1 MELLINKLGPIQHAT
16 LELGDITMLIGP
28 PNVGKSYSLKALYAN
43 LLMLDQTTRNSLLK
57 SIFNELG
64 ILKYKR
70 IHDEEIIFNVLVSL
84 AIIYKINPKKVEN
97 IIKHIK
103 NILDIGQVNVEIN
116 NSAIIVTSKR
126 KEGVDIKILNNSIK
140 KKINLLWG
148 ILPTTDETQVIL
160 KPALPKF
167 LPILRDATKKPV
179 TIRWKDY
186 DRHLKLHL
194 VYQISMFQ
202 EKDSKLIFEKTAE
215 ILLDIDSPIIKKV
228 PKSLSRKMLYILE
241 ETKNKR
247 KLLNNILVDFA
258 FIRSPY
264 LMEMFFELEGNI
276 GRAISQFAENIGEI
290 FEKIYKMTFSIQSTL
305 FIPFGRS
312 PLVYQLEYSSR
323 EPFFRQK
330 VIENCYGFDILF
342 RSYLSK
348 LSSGRGRLSEGNYDK
363 EIVHLF
369 EPVLQGNLVFDE
381 RLGEL
386 KYKRWGFEELYQKQK
401 YEGVSIKWASALA
414 NEITG
419 VLLPILAIPRNSFII
434 VEEPES
440 QLHYSAQVLMAL
452 TFIGLSKIFNHKIVF
467 STHSDVFAITS
478 AYIKEFRPSKEKVIE
493 LINRLLEIQ
502 GIDVEYSDIG
512 LLAKAVSE
520 NTEID
525 IKFYYY
531 KPKSNGVEVLEKKVS
546 DILNDVPGITD
557 VVDLLATWAMRL

>member
-1 MELLINKLGPIQHAT
+1 MELHINKLGSVRKAE
-16 LELGDITMLIGP
+16 LELGDITVLIGP

-43 LLMLDQTTRNSLLK
+43 LLMLDPTTRNSSLE

-70 IHDEEIIFNVLVSL
+70 MPDEEIIFNILVSL
-84 AIIYKINPKKVEN
+84 AIIYKINPQRIEN

-103 NILDIGQVNVEIN
+103 NILDIGQVNIEMK
-116 NSAIIVTSKR
+116 NSAIIVTSKI
-126 KEGVDIKILNNSIK
+126 KEDVDIKMLNDSIK
-140 KKINLLWG
+140 KKINLLWN
-148 ILPTTDETQVIL
+148 ILPTTEETKVIL

-167 LPILRDATKKPV
+167 LPILIDATKNPV
-179 TIRWKDY
+179 IIKWDGY

-194 VYQISMFQ
+194 VYQMSMFQ
-202 EKDSKLIFEKTAE
+202 EKGSKLIFEKTTE
-215 ILLDIDSPIIKKV
+215 ILLDINSPILKV
-228 PKSLSRKMLYILE
+228 PKSLSRKMLYKLE

-247 KLLNNILVDFA
+247 NLRNNILFDFA
-258 FIRSPY
+258 FIRRPY
-264 LMEMFFELEGNI
+264 LMEMFFKVENNI
-276 GRAISQFAENIGEI
+276 YRAISQFAENIGGI
-290 FEKIYKMTFSIQSTL
+290 FEKIYKRSFGIQSTL

-330 VIENCYGFDILF
+330 VIEDCYGFDILF

-369 EPVLQGNLVFDE
+369 EPVLQGNLIFDE

-419 VLLPILAIPRNSFII
+419 ILLPILAIPRNSCII
-434 VEEPES
+434 IEEPES

-452 TFIGLSKIFNHKIVF
+452 TFVGLSKIFNHKIVF
-467 STHSDVFAITS
+467 STHSDVFAITL
-478 AYIKEFRPSKEKVIE
+478 AYIKEFKPNKEKVIE
-493 LINRLLEIQ
+493 LIKKLLKIQ
-502 GIDVEYSDIG
+502 GIDTEDSN
-512 LLAKAVSE
+512 LEPLAKAVSE
-520 NTEID
+520 NTDID

-531 KPKSNGVEVLEKKVS
+531 KPEPSGVEVLERKAQ
-546 DILNDVPGITD
+546 DIWNDVPGITD
-557 VVDLLATWAMRL
+557 VVDVLATWAMRL

>member
-1 MELLINKLGPIQHAT
+1 MELLINKLGPIQNAK
-16 LELGDITMLIGP
+16 LELDDITVLIGP

-43 LLMLDQTTRNSLLK
+43 LLMLDLTTRNSLLE
-57 SIFNELG
+57 SIFNELD

-70 IHDEEIIFNVLVSL
+70 IPDEEIIFNILTSL
-84 AIIYKINPKKVEN
+84 AIIYKINPQKVEN

-103 NILDIGQVNVEIN
+103 NILDIGQVNIEIKN
-116 NSAIIVTSKR
+116 NAIIVTSKR
-126 KEGVDIKILNNSIK
+126 KEDVDIKTLNDSIK
-140 KKINLLWG
+140 KKINLLWS

-160 KPALPKF
+160 KPALPEF
-167 LPILRDATKKPV
+167 LPILRDSTKKPI

-194 VYQISMFQ
+194 VYQISMSQ
-202 EKDSKLIFEKTAE
+202 EKGSKLIFEKTTE

-228 PKSLSRKMLYILE
+228 PKSLSRKMLYKLE

-247 KLLNNILVDFA
+247 NLLNILVDFA

-264 LMEMFFELEGNI
+264 LMEMFLELEDNI
-276 GRAISQFAENIGEI
+276 DRAISQFAENIGEI
-290 FEKIYKMTFSIQSTL
+290 FEKIYKRSFGIQSTL

-369 EPVLQGNLVFDE
+369 EPVLQGNLIFDE
-381 RLGEL
+381 RLEEL
-386 KYKRWGFEELYQKQK
+386 KYKRWGFEELYKNQE

-452 TFIGLSKIFNHKIVF
+452 TFIGLSKIFNHKIAF
-467 STHSDVFAITS
+467 STHSDVFAITL
-478 AYIKEFRPSKEKVIE
+478 AYIQELKPSKDKVIE
-493 LINRLLEIQ
+493 LIKKLLEMQ
-502 GIDVEYSDIG
+502 GIDVEDSN
-512 LLAKAVSE
+512 LEPLAKAVSE
-520 NTEID
+520 NTDID

-531 KPKSNGVEVLEKKVS
+531 EPKPSGVEVLERKAP
-546 DILNDVPGITD
+546 DILMDVPGITD
-557 VVDLLATWAMRL
+557 VMNILATWAMRL